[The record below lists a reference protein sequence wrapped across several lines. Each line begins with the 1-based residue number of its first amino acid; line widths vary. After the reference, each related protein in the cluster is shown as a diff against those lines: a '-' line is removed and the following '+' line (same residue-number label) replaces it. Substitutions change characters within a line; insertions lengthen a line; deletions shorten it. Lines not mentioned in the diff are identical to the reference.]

1 MHDSDDPYFNGGND
15 ASHPSGYNVRGG
27 GYVKISIYCATFCS
41 PRYSDDTRATLVISV
56 QELHSTSA
64 NGMHSQH
71 RVQYLRVFI
80 SLVTAGTIV
89 RKH

>member
-1 MHDSDDPYFNGGND
+1 MEVTTLRTLLVTTYEAEGMLRYQFIARP
-15 ASHPSGYNVRGG
+15 
-27 GYVKISIYCATFCS
+27 FCS
-41 PRYSDDTRATLVISV
+41 PRYSRSDDTRATLVISV

-80 SLVTAGTIV
+80 SLVTIGTIV